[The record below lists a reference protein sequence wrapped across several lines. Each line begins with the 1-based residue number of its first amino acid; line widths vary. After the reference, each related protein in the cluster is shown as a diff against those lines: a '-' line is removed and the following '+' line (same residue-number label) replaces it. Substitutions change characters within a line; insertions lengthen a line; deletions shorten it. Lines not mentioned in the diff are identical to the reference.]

1 MRSQRCELR
10 PYSDLDLML
19 LLESPAINDLAQL
32 LSDFLIFLW
41 DIGLLICLW
50 DIGLLICLWDIGL
63 LICLWDI
70 GLLVGHSMRT
80 LYVSSNGQTATVKAK
95 AFERQCIA
103 AGP

>member
-41 DIGLLICLW
+41 DIGLLIFLW
-50 DIGLLICLWDIGL
+50 DT
-63 LICLWDI
+63 

-95 AFERQCIA
+95 AFERQCVT

>member
-1 MRSQRCELR
+1 MRSQRCELQ

-41 DIGLLICLW
+41 DIGLLIFLW
-50 DIGLLICLWDIGL
+50 DT
-63 LICLWDI
+63 

-80 LYVSSNGQTATVKAK
+80 LYVSSNGQTAIGKANQ
-95 AFERQCIA
+95 R
-103 AGP
+103 

>member
-63 LICLWDI
+63 L
-70 GLLVGHSMRT
+70 VGHSMRT

>member
-32 LSDFLIFLW
+32 LSDFLICLW
-41 DIGLLICLW
+41 DIGLLVCLW
-50 DIGLLICLWDIGL
+50 DIGLLIFLWDT
-63 LICLWDI
+63 

-95 AFERQCIA
+95 AFERQCVT